1 LVALIREEHS
11 SGLTQEP
18 MGVPLAVRPL
28 ERLVRRQKQR
38 HENDIVV
45 PAIQFA
51 RANPPA
57 FDFKTKFSIETT
69 RGHIT
74 RIDLQLEFLDTTSPT
89 QSNISFQQSR
99 TQAAASHL
107 RAEAHA
113 KFGRMAKSFAL
124 TAPYIAPT
132 DNR

>member
-1 LVALIREEHS
+1 
-11 SGLTQEP
+11 
-18 MGVPLAVRPL
+18 VP
-28 ERLVRRQKQR
+28 RQKQG

-57 FDFKTKFSIETT
+57 FDFETKFPIEPT

-74 RIDLQLEFLDTTSPT
+74 RVDLQLEFLNTTSPT
-89 QSNISFQQSR
+89 QSNNCFQQSR

-107 RAEAHA
+107 RTEAHA

-124 TAPYIAPT
+124 AAPYITPT